1 EVLPRRLMVL
11 LELDVPV
18 RAVEVQ
24 HRVQRVVVELAVV
37 LDRGHLGQC
46 RQNSSNPSWTR
57 VTSRGVPNSSN
68 LYIWGTSHLR
78 AMMSPAKQWA
88 SPKLVFPAPITPRM
102 CFRLRSSLRNLMT
115 CLGTAPR
122 PLPPPQVG
130 VIRTKSSSTT
140 RGSSFG

>member
-1 EVLPRRLMVL
+1 MEDADVVVHVLQEVLPRRLMVL

-57 VTSRGVPNSSN
+57 VTSCEIPNRSI
-68 LYIWGTSHLR
+68 LYIRHFLHLR
-78 AMMSPAKQWA
+78 AMTTPANLLA
-88 SPKLVFPAPITPRM
+88 SPQLEF
-102 CFRLRSSLRNLMT
+102 
-115 CLGTAPR
+115 
-122 PLPPPQVG
+122 
-130 VIRTKSSSTT
+130 
-140 RGSSFG
+140 

>member
-1 EVLPRRLMVL
+1 RRLMVL

-57 VTSRGVPNSSN
+57 VTSRGVPNSPN

-78 AMMSPAKQWA
+78 AMMSPAQQWA
-88 SPKLVFPAPITPRM
+88 SPRWGFPARTPPRM
-102 CFRLRSSLRNLMT
+102 CFRWRASLSNLMT
-115 CLGTAPR
+115 CLGAAPR
-122 PLPPPQVG
+122 PLPPP
-130 VIRTKSSSTT
+130 
-140 RGSSFG
+140 